1 MTVTKAIQTHGA
13 QAVYRAATR
22 HMEGAKTALAGVGLS
37 AASLAD
43 AVAIHAAAYKQMG
56 GAAQAIDKADA
67 TAKLDGITAR
77 RPGRPA
83 GSSTERTATLPP
95 VRCTPEQRAK
105 FDELGGSNW
114 LREAIDKAK
123 LQN

>member
-1 MTVTKAIQTHGA
+1 MTTAQT
-13 QAVYRAATR
+13 T
-22 HMEGAKTALAGVGLS
+22 
-37 AASLAD
+37 
-43 AVAIHAAAYKQMG
+43 
-56 GAAQAIDKADA
+56 
-67 TAKLDGITAR
+67 TAR

-114 LREAIDKAK
+114 LREAIDKARLPK
-123 LQN
+123 